1 MACWLDFPSGVQA
14 KGLGDHT
21 NGHLCAW
28 AGQIQNTVTQNQL
41 NLRSTHTHKRQ
52 GRITCDRY
60 SQHNEAY
67 YVLCYACRL
76 RCMKRTFLHHMVLVA

>member
-41 NLRSTHTHKRQ
+41 NLRSTHTHTRGKAELPAIDIRSIMKR
-52 GRITCDRY
+52 IM
-60 SQHNEAY
+60 Y
-67 YVLCYACRL
+67 YV
-76 RCMKRTFLHHMVLVA
+76 MPVV